1 MDTLNR
7 ISELLANQGKSQKDL
22 TDVLGLHRNAYTE
35 WKRGKSVSY
44 NKYIYQIADFLG
56 VSVDYLRGD
65 SDDVDTSAAGDTDET
80 TKNIIDICG
89 KLSAVDKAK
98 LLVYAD
104 GLLNK

>member
-1 MDTLNR
+1 M
-7 ISELLANQGKSQKDL
+7 IKQGKTQKQI
-22 TDVLGLHRNAYTE
+22 TTYLGLSKSTFSE
-35 WKRGKSVSY
+35 WLAGRSKSY

-56 VSVDYLRGD
+56 VSPEYLLGK
-65 SDDVDTSAAGDTDET
+65 SDDVGTPTAAEDVNAAELL
-80 TKNIIDICG
+80 NIYN

>member
-1 MDTLNR
+1 MFWERYSAICNNNGKSPNGVAKEIGLSTAICTKWKNGATPN
-7 ISELLANQGKSQKDL
+7 SEALIKLANYFGI
-22 TDVLGLHRNAYTE
+22 TT
-35 WKRGKSVSY
+35 
-44 NKYIYQIADFLG
+44 
-56 VSVDYLRGD
+56 DYLLGR
-65 SDDVDTSAAGDTDET
+65 SDDVGGSAAGDVDET